1 MTDPRSLKTPLFYR
15 RTAGSELLA
24 ETATWEV
31 WTCDGPTFQ
40 HDYDQGVTLCVERGA
55 AVVNF
60 ADGSHVDL
68 QPGDALTIAQ
78 GASAVWLIGAPIQ
91 NRYAYQRAT

>member
-1 MTDPRSLKTPLFYR
+1 MTDPRYLKTPFFHR
-15 RTAGSELLA
+15 RTAGFELLA
-24 ETATWEV
+24 ETANWEI
-31 WTCDGPTFQ
+31 WTCEGPTFQ
-40 HDYDQGVTLCVERGA
+40 HDYDQGVTLCVERGT

-60 ADGSHVDL
+60 ADGNRVDL

-91 NRYAYQRAT
+91 NRYAYHRAA